1 MMKCTLNNK
10 EIFDLSDSQIN
21 VLKHCIP
28 EEQLEDHLKA
38 VILYVV
44 KHKLVEC
51 AGKLFEE
58 WKPKLIA
65 EGVKEIPISA
75 YDVLFLIISHY
86 LMCINKGTFLI
97 QNPLIFKIEA
107 KRK

>member
-1 MMKCTLNNK
+1 MKCTLNDK
-10 EIFDLSDSQIN
+10 EIFALSDSQLN

-28 EEQLEDHLKA
+28 EDQVEEHLKA
-38 VILYVV
+38 IILYVI

-65 EGVKEIPISA
+65 EGVKEIPISDA
-75 YDVLFLIISHY
+75 DFAD
-86 LMCINKGTFLI
+86 M
-97 QNPLIFKIEA
+97 IFKHAEYQP
-107 KRK
+107 RNSQ